1 MFDKYLIVEDSF
13 KNTRED
19 GKIVGFEFG
28 ARLPYYR
35 GLVLSMIEDVA
46 VSVDGQSLPRERI
59 RVALRG
65 RNYSLAA
72 METEYEERW
81 EMGEVA
87 TVLVEKSGGL
97 SPGRHRLELTER
109 LRVSYLP
116 FPLIGKDAKDVAP
129 QPG

>member
-13 KNTRED
+13 KNTREG
-19 GKIVGFEFG
+19 GKIIGFEFG

-35 GLVLSMIEDVA
+35 GLVLSMVEDVA
-46 VSVDGQSLPRERI
+46 VSIDGQSLPRERI

-72 METEYEERW
+72 METEYQERW

-87 TVLVEKSGGL
+87 TVLVEQSGGV
-97 SPGRHRLELTER
+97 SAGRHRLELTER

-116 FPLIGKDAKDVAP
+116 FPLLGKDAKDVTS

>member
-1 MFDKYLIVEDSF
+1 MFDKYLIVEDSI
-13 KNTRED
+13 KNTRE
-19 GKIVGFEFG
+19 GGRIIGFEFG

-46 VSVDGQSLPRERI
+46 VGVDGQNLPRERI

-65 RNYSLAA
+65 RSYSLAA

-87 TVLVEKSGGL
+87 TVLVERSGGRG
-97 SPGRHRLELTER
+97 PGHHRLELTER

-116 FPLIGKDAKDVAP
+116 FPLLGKDAKDVTA
-129 QPG
+129 QPE

>member
-1 MFDKYLIVEDSF
+1 MFDKYLIVEDSI
-13 KNTRED
+13 KNTRE
-19 GKIVGFEFG
+19 GGRIIGFEFG

-46 VSVDGQSLPRERI
+46 VGVDGQNLPRERI

-65 RNYSLAA
+65 RSYSLAA

-87 TVLVEKSGGL
+87 TVLVERSGGL
-97 SPGRHRLELTER
+97 GPGHHRLELTER

-116 FPLIGKDAKDVAP
+116 FPLLGKDAKDVTA
-129 QPG
+129 QPE